1 MKVSEVL
8 GLIKYN
14 DQNIV
19 INRLVKSEIYEG
31 AFIPREV
38 TEEKT
43 AECWKALI
51 KLGEVKDR
59 DIVSMFSYYTTQT
72 NATNSGEYSSSGI
85 YIKMR

>member
-59 DIVSMFSYYTTQT
+59 DIVSMSSYTTQT
-72 NATNSGEYSSSGI
+72 NTTNSSEYSSSGI

>member
-43 AECWKALI
+43 AEC
-51 KLGEVKDR
+51 
-59 DIVSMFSYYTTQT
+59 
-72 NATNSGEYSSSGI
+72 
-85 YIKMR
+85 

>member
-1 MKVSEVL
+1 MKLSEVL
-8 GLIKYN
+8 GLIKYD
-14 DQNIV
+14 DQNII
-19 INRLVKSEIYEG
+19 INRMVKSEIYEG

-59 DIVSMFSYYTTQT
+59 EVVNMSSYSPQINT
-72 NATNSGEYSSSGI
+72 TNSSGYSSSGI
-85 YIKMR
+85 YIKAR